1 MQVILFF
8 ALAFFSIFL
17 SVKISIYADNLSN
30 SSRFNSGI
38 IGGVFLAGVTSLPEL
53 ITCISSVKIGN
64 PYLAVGDILGSNVF
78 NIFIICFFDLV
89 FLKQMIFNKTCFKK
103 HKLIY
108 FLSLINYV
116 VIVLAMFNIIN
127 SSFFNLGVP
136 SVIIFIT
143 YIYYLICVYKNKES
157 DGRVVPQT
165 IYKHLGAKVLLTC
178 IFLVISSIL
187 LTIVVNNIALN
198 NSRFSSS
205 LIGAVLLGITTSL
218 PEVVSYYTLIVI
230 KNYDLALSNIIG
242 SNFFNLF
249 VLSIGDLVLDANI
262 YNFTDSKSY
271 ILILL
276 VSFFTI
282 ISLLQNIKSSNRYNF
297 LYFIPSLII
306 VTLYL
311 LFWGVNF
318 IH

>member
-1 MQVILFF
+1 M
-8 ALAFFSIFL
+8 
-17 SVKISIYADNLSN
+17 
-30 SSRFNSGI
+30 
-38 IGGVFLAGVTSLPEL
+38 
-53 ITCISSVKIGN
+53 
-64 PYLAVGDILGSNVF
+64 
-78 NIFIICFFDLV
+78 
-89 FLKQMIFNKTCFKK
+89 
-103 HKLIY
+103 
-108 FLSLINYV
+108 
-116 VIVLAMFNIIN
+116 
-127 SSFFNLGVP
+127 
-136 SVIIFIT
+136 
-143 YIYYLICVYKNKES
+143 ICVYKNKES
-157 DGRVVPQT
+157 DVRVVSQIT
-165 IYKHLGAKVLLTC
+165 YKYLGVKVLLTC
-178 IFLVISSIL
+178 VFLVISSVL

-249 VLSIGDLVLDANI
+249 VLSIGDLVLDGNI

-276 VSFFTI
+276 VTFFTI
-282 ISLLQNIKSSNRYNF
+282 ISLLQNLKNSNRYNF

-318 IH
+318 VH

>member
-1 MQVILFF
+1 MLNKDEILNYYYELCLSSKK
-8 ALAFFSIFL
+8 AL
-17 SVKISIYADNLSN
+17 
-30 SSRFNSGI
+30 SRDQYR
-38 IGGVFLAGVTSLPEL
+38 SLHP
-53 ITCISSVKIGN
+53 
-64 PYLAVGDILGSNVF
+64 
-78 NIFIICFFDLV
+78 
-89 FLKQMIFNKTCFKK
+89 
-103 HKLIY
+103 
-108 FLSLINYV
+108 
-116 VIVLAMFNIIN
+116 
-127 SSFFNLGVP
+127 
-136 SVIIFIT
+136 
-143 YIYYLICVYKNKES
+143 
-157 DGRVVPQT
+157 
-165 IYKHLGAKVLLTC
+165 
-178 IFLVISSIL
+178 
-187 LTIVVNNIALN
+187 
-198 NSRFSSS
+198 RFSSS

-249 VLSIGDLVLDANI
+249 VLSIGDLVLDGNI

-276 VSFFTI
+276 VTFFTI